1 MIRSIFTKGNLR
13 RGRQGSELERKPWR
27 RGAVTRQEVSQ
38 VVLQDK
44 RVEGLAGYKPVIRA
58 VWLDNVGGPGEQ
70 VELEGVQAEGCPS
83 WAEPGLQ
90 ERVHTCS
97 AFHLKLCRCGQAR
110 DREVIS
116 EVGLR

>member
-44 RVEGLAGYKPVIRA
+44 RVEGLPSHKPVIRA

-70 VELEGVQAEGCPS
+70 VELEGVQAEGGPS

-97 AFHLKLCRCGQAR
+97 TFHLELCGCRQTR
-110 DREVIS
+110 VREVVS